1 MEGPVK
7 MRKLK
12 KAAVCA
18 ILNFVA
24 NMRVIRYMAAIDAN
38 VPGTKVLNSKGAGST
53 VRVSHDWHR
62 LISMSQKYL

>member
-1 MEGPVK
+1 MEGSVK

-12 KAAVCA
+12 KATVCA

-24 NMRVIRYMAAIDAN
+24 NMRVIRYMAAID
-38 VPGTKVLNSKGAGST
+38 VPGTEVLNSKGAGLT

-62 LISMSQKYL
+62 LSA